1 MKSILALAAAL
12 TLTTAAFAQH
22 GHGPQ
27 KGPNGGQMEDVAGVH
42 AELLTSTKTITVN
55 IFDEGGKPINTSGY
69 SGSVLVVSGSSRETI
84 KLEPSASN
92 ALKGEA
98 NGAIGSGSTI
108 TLLIKTNAGKSG
120 QARFKG

>member
-1 MKSILALAAAL
+1 MKYILACLVALAFTAPAL
-12 TLTTAAFAQH
+12 AQH
-22 GHGPQ
+22 GHGAQ

-42 AELLTSTKTITVN
+42 AELLSANKTITVN
-55 IFDEGGKPINTSGY
+55 IFDESGKPLNTNGY
-69 SGSVLVVSGSSRETI
+69 SGSVLVVNGSNRETI

-92 ALKGEA
+92 VLKGEA
-98 NGAIGSGSTI
+98 SGSIASGATI